1 MNDLAKEKAKK
12 ENGLRGVI
20 TWCLQVVILSAII
33 IGVLFILNNV
43 VFDQCRVSG
52 ISMQPTFENND
63 RVIAMRHAQLKRGEV
78 VVVDAP
84 DEPGAV
90 YIKRIIGMPG
100 DRIVSKNN
108 QIFVNGKKIKQP
120 WLTVGRKMKDNGE
133 DGFSGTH
140 YTDTQNFTISSLA
153 KTNNYKRYYGNAQ
166 LSKMQK
172 TNKVPKGTY
181 FVMGDHRS
189 VSKDSRYIGT
199 IKRNK
204 IIGVVKW
211 RYWPVNQMQVY

>member
-1 MNDLAKEKAKK
+1 MNKLTEKQNNKEQH
-12 ENGLRGVI
+12 GLLKWWLEVIALTIVIWGVFF
-20 TWCLQVVILSAII
+20 A
-33 IGVLFILNNV
+33 LNKY
-43 VFDQCRVSG
+43 VFDNCTVSG
-52 ISMQPTFENND
+52 ISMQPTFENKD

-84 DEPGAV
+84 DEPGAL

-100 DRIVSKNN
+100 DRVVSKNN
-108 QIFVNGKKIKQP
+108 RIYINGKKINQP
-120 WLTVGRKMKDNGE
+120 WLKAGRKMKDNGE
-133 DGFSGTH
+133 DGFTGTH

-153 KTNNYKRYYGNAQ
+153 KTANYKHYYNRTQ
-166 LSKMQK
+166 LKQMQR

-204 IIGVVKW
+204 IVGVVKW
-211 RYWPVNQMQVY
+211 RYWPINKMQTY

>member
-1 MNDLAKEKAKK
+1 MKKLVEKQNEDNHVFLK
-12 ENGLRGVI
+12 
-20 TWCLQVVILSAII
+20 WCLDIIAITAVIWGILF
-33 IGVLFILNNV
+33 VLNRYVYSN
-43 VFDQCRVSG
+43 CPVSG
-52 ISMQPTFENND
+52 ISMQPTFENRD
-63 RVIAMRHAQLKRGEV
+63 RVIALRHAQLKRGEI

-84 DEPGAV
+84 DEPGAW

-100 DRIVSKNN
+100 DRVVSKNN
-108 QIFVNGKKIKQP
+108 QIYINGKKIKQP
-120 WLTVGRKMKDNGE
+120 WLKRGRRMKDNGE
-133 DGFSGTH
+133 DGFTGTH

-153 KTNNYKRYYGNAQ
+153 KTANYAHYYTRPQLNA
-166 LSKMQK
+166 MQR
-172 TNKVPKGTY
+172 TNRVPKGTY

-211 RYWPVNQMQVY
+211 RYWPINKMAPY

>member
-1 MNDLAKEKAKK
+1 MKK
-12 ENGLRGVI
+12 VTEEQNKQEEHGVLK
-20 TWCLQVVILSAII
+20 WWLEVIALTAII
-33 IGVLFILNNV
+33 LGIFFTLNRF
-43 VFDQCRVSG
+43 VFDNCTVSG

-63 RVIAMRHAQLKRGEV
+63 RVVAMRHAKLSRGEV

-84 DEPGAV
+84 DEPGAL

-100 DRIVSKNN
+100 DKVVSKDN
-108 QIFVNGKKIKQP
+108 QIYINGKKIKQP
-120 WLTVGRKMKDNGE
+120 WLKAGRKLKDNGE

-153 KTNNYKRYYGNAQ
+153 KTNNYKQFYNAEQ
-166 LSKMQK
+166 LQTMRR
-172 TNKVPKGTY
+172 TNRVPKGTY

-204 IIGVVKW
+204 IVGVVKW
-211 RYWPVNQMQVY
+211 RYWPFNRMQTY